1 MRTVSMH
8 HAQPSGSR
16 MNDTILSIT
25 DDALR
30 MIAEIRDAEPGD
42 DEFALFIEVTGARG
56 PLYNYELSFVP
67 VGDAQPTDV
76 IERIGDLA
84 VLIRSAD
91 VDKLRGANINLG
103 SDPMNP
109 GLAIDNP
116 NNPVSPTIPSADRAE
131 LTGPLAE
138 QVQHV
143 LEHEVNPAIASH
155 GGGAR
160 LISVEEDTVYLEL
173 MGGCQGCG
181 MATVTLKHGIERII
195 TEAIPEISRVVDV
208 TDHDSGNNP
217 YYQQAKK

>member
-1 MRTVSMH
+1 MT
-8 HAQPSGSR
+8 
-16 MNDTILSIT
+16 DTNISIT

-30 MIAEIRDAEPGD
+30 MIREIRDAEPGD
-42 DEFALFIEVTGARG
+42 DEFALFLEVNGAQG
-56 PLYNYELSFVP
+56 QQFNYELSFVP
-67 VGDAQPTDV
+67 VVDAQPDHV
-76 IERIGDLA
+76 VERTGDLA
-84 VLIRSAD
+84 VMMRSAD
-91 VDKLRGANINLG
+91 IDNLRGATINLG
-103 SDPMNP
+103 EDPMNP

-116 NNPVSPTIPSADRAE
+116 NSPASPTIPSADRGE

-181 MATVTLKHGIERII
+181 MATVTLKHGIERIL
-195 TEAIPEISRVVDV
+195 TEAIPEITRVVDV

>member
-1 MRTVSMH
+1 MR
-8 HAQPSGSR
+8 SR
-16 MNDTILSIT
+16 VIRRGAMSEKILSIT
-25 DDALR
+25 DEALQ
-30 MIAEIRDAEPGD
+30 MIMEIRDAEPGD
-42 DEFALFIEVTGARG
+42 DEYALFLEVTGAQG
-56 PLYNYELSFVP
+56 PRFNYELSFVP
-67 VGDAQPTDV
+67 LVDARPSDV
-76 IERIGDLA
+76 VERIGDLA
-84 VLIRSAD
+84 VLIRGDD
-91 VDKLRGANINLG
+91 VEKLRGANINLG
-103 SDPMNP
+103 DDPMNP

-116 NNPVSPTIPSADRAE
+116 NNPVSPTIPSADRAQ

-181 MATVTLKHGIERII
+181 MATVTLKHGIERIL
-195 TEAIPEISRVVDV
+195 TEAIPEITRVVDV
-208 TDHDSGNNP
+208 TDHASGSDP

>member
-1 MRTVSMH
+1 MT
-8 HAQPSGSR
+8 
-16 MNDTILSIT
+16 DTIISMT

-30 MIAEIRDAEPGD
+30 MIREIRDAEPGD
-42 DEFALFIEVTGARG
+42 DEFALFLEVNGAQG
-56 PLYNYELSFVP
+56 QQFNYELSFVP
-67 VGDAQPTDV
+67 VVDAQPDHV
-76 IERIGDLA
+76 VERTGDLA
-84 VLIRSAD
+84 VMMRSAD
-91 VDKLRGANINLG
+91 LDNLRGATINLG
-103 SDPMNP
+103 EDPMNP

-116 NNPVSPTIPSADRAE
+116 NSPASPTIPSADRGE

-173 MGGCQGCG
+173 TGGCQGCG
-181 MATVTLKHGIERII
+181 MATVTLKHGIERIL
-195 TEAIPEISRVVDV
+195 TEAIPEITRVVDV

>member
-1 MRTVSMH
+1 MT
-8 HAQPSGSR
+8 
-16 MNDTILSIT
+16 DTNLSIT
-25 DDALR
+25 DDALA
-30 MIAEIRDAEPGD
+30 MIIPIRDAESGD
-42 DEFALFIEVTGARG
+42 EEFALFLEVTGARG
-56 PLYNYELSFVP
+56 AQFNYELSFIP
-67 VGDAQPTDV
+67 VTDAGPTDSV
-76 IERIGDLA
+76 ERIGDLA
-84 VLIRSAD
+84 VIIRAED
-91 VDKLRGANINLG
+91 LDKVRGATINLG
-103 SDPMNP
+103 DDPANP

-131 LTGPLAE
+131 LTGPLVE

-160 LISVEEDTVYLEL
+160 LISVENDTVFLEL

-195 TEAIPEISRVVDV
+195 TEAIPEITRVVDV

-217 YYQQAKK
+217 YYQQSKK

>member
-1 MRTVSMH
+1 MT
-8 HAQPSGSR
+8 
-16 MNDTILSIT
+16 DKILSIT
-25 DDALR
+25 EDALV
-30 MIAEIRDAEPGD
+30 MILQIRDAEEGE
-42 DEFALFIEVTGARG
+42 DEFGLFLEITGASG
-56 PLYNYELSFVP
+56 PQFNYELSFVP
-67 VGDAQPTDV
+67 VVDAGETDIV
-76 IERIGDLA
+76 ERIGELA
-84 VLIRSAD
+84 VVVREAD
-91 VDKLRGANINLG
+91 LEKLRGANINLG
-103 SDPMNP
+103 ADPMNP

-116 NNPVSPTIPSADRAE
+116 NNPISPTIPSADRAE

-155 GGGAR
+155 GGGAS

-173 MGGCQGCG
+173 TGGCQGCG
-181 MATVTLKHGIERII
+181 MATMTLKHGIERII

>member
-1 MRTVSMH
+1 MSE
-8 HAQPSGSR
+8 
-16 MNDTILSIT
+16 TILSIT

-30 MIAEIRDAEPGD
+30 MICEIRDGEQGD
-42 DEFALFIEVTGARG
+42 GEFALFLEVTGTRG
-56 PLYNYELSFVP
+56 PQFNYELSFVP
-67 VGDAQPTDV
+67 VADQGPDQIVD
-76 IERIGDLA
+76 RIGDLA
-84 VLIRSAD
+84 VLLNRVD
-91 VDKLRGANINLG
+91 VEKLQGATINLG
-103 SDPMNP
+103 DDPMNP

-116 NNPVSPTIPSADRAE
+116 NSPASPTIPSADRGE
-131 LTGPLAE
+131 LSGPLAE

-173 MGGCQGCG
+173 LGGCQGCG
-181 MATVTLKHGIERII
+181 MATVTLKHGIERIL
-195 TEAIPEISRVVDV
+195 TEAIPEVNRVVDV

>member
-1 MRTVSMH
+1 
-8 HAQPSGSR
+8 
-16 MNDTILSIT
+16 MNDTIISIT

-30 MIAEIRDAEPGD
+30 MIREIRDAEPGD
-42 DEFALFIEVTGARG
+42 DEFALFLEVNGAQG
-56 PLYNYELSFVP
+56 QQFNYELSFVP
-67 VGDAQPTDV
+67 VFDATPDHV
-76 IERIGDLA
+76 VERTGDLA
-84 VLIRSAD
+84 VMLRSAD
-91 VDKLRGANINLG
+91 IDNLRGATINLG
-103 SDPMNP
+103 DDPTNP

-116 NNPVSPTIPSADRAE
+116 NSPASPTIPSADRGE

-181 MATVTLKHGIERII
+181 MATVTLKHGIERIL
-195 TEAIPEISRVVDV
+195 TEAIPEITRVVDV

>member
-1 MRTVSMH
+1 MT
-8 HAQPSGSR
+8 
-16 MNDTILSIT
+16 DTILSIT
-25 DDALR
+25 DDALK
-30 MIAEIRDAEPGD
+30 MISEIRDAEPGD

-56 PLYNYELSFVP
+56 PQYNYELSFVP
-67 VGDAQPTDV
+67 VGDAQPADV

-103 SDPMNP
+103 ADPMNP

-160 LISVEEDTVYLEL
+160 LISIEEDTVYLEL

-195 TEAIPEISRVVDV
+195 TEAIPEIARVVDV

>member
-1 MRTVSMH
+1 MT
-8 HAQPSGSR
+8 
-16 MNDTILSIT
+16 DTNLSIT
-25 DDALR
+25 DDALA
-30 MIAEIRDAEPGD
+30 MIIPIRDAESGD
-42 DEFALFIEVTGARG
+42 EEFALFLEVTGARG
-56 PLYNYELSFVP
+56 AQFNYELSFIP
-67 VGDAQPTDV
+67 VTDAGPTDSV
-76 IERIGDLA
+76 ERLGDLA
-84 VLIRSAD
+84 VIIRAED
-91 VDKLRGANINLG
+91 LDKVRGATINLG
-103 SDPMNP
+103 DDPANP

-116 NNPVSPTIPSADRAE
+116 NNPASPTIPSADRAE

-160 LISVEEDTVYLEL
+160 LISVENDTVFLEL

-195 TEAIPEISRVVDV
+195 TEAIPEITRVVDV

-217 YYQQAKK
+217 YYQQSKK

>member
-1 MRTVSMH
+1 MI
-8 HAQPSGSR
+8 
-16 MNDTILSIT
+16 DTNLSIT
-25 DDALR
+25 DDALA
-30 MIAEIRDAEPGD
+30 MIIPIRDAESGD
-42 DEFALFIEVTGARG
+42 EEFALFLEVTGARG
-56 PLYNYELSFVP
+56 AQFNYELSFIP
-67 VGDAQPTDV
+67 VTDAGPTDSV
-76 IERIGDLA
+76 ERLGDLA
-84 VLIRSAD
+84 VIIRAED
-91 VDKLRGANINLG
+91 LDKVRGATINLG
-103 SDPMNP
+103 DDPANP

-116 NNPVSPTIPSADRAE
+116 NNPASPTIPSADRAE

-160 LISVEEDTVYLEL
+160 LISVENDTVFLEL

-195 TEAIPEISRVVDV
+195 TEAIPEITRVVDV

-217 YYQQAKK
+217 YYQQSKK

>member
-1 MRTVSMH
+1 
-8 HAQPSGSR
+8 
-16 MNDTILSIT
+16 MNDTIISIT

-30 MIAEIRDAEPGD
+30 MVREIRDAEPGD
-42 DEFALFIEVTGARG
+42 DEFALFLEVNGAQG
-56 PLYNYELSFVP
+56 QQFNYELSFVP
-67 VGDAQPTDV
+67 VVDAQPDHV
-76 IERIGDLA
+76 VERTGDLA
-84 VLIRSAD
+84 VMMRSAD
-91 VDKLRGANINLG
+91 LDNLRGATINLG
-103 SDPMNP
+103 EDPKNP

-116 NNPVSPTIPSADRAE
+116 NSPASPTIPSADRGE

-181 MATVTLKHGIERII
+181 MATVTLKHGIERIL
-195 TEAIPEISRVVDV
+195 TEAIPEITRVVDV

>member
-1 MRTVSMH
+1 
-8 HAQPSGSR
+8 
-16 MNDTILSIT
+16 MNDTTISIT
-25 DDALR
+25 DDALS
-30 MIAEIRDAEPGD
+30 MIREIRDAEPGD
-42 DEFALFIEVTGARG
+42 DEFALFLEVNGARG
-56 PLYNYELSFVP
+56 QQFNYELSFVP
-67 VGDAQPTDV
+67 VVDAQPDQV
-76 IERIGDLA
+76 VERTGDLA
-84 VLIRSAD
+84 VMMRSAD
-91 VDKLRGANINLG
+91 IDNLRGATINLG
-103 SDPMNP
+103 DDPMNP

-116 NNPVSPTIPSADRAE
+116 NSPASPTIPSANRGE

-181 MATVTLKHGIERII
+181 MATVTLKHGIERIL
-195 TEAIPEISRVVDV
+195 TEAIPEITRVVDV